1 MKDFNELLQELK
13 DAGLQ
18 LAKDEF
24 KDYYEKSKQAIEEFF
39 ESSKDK
45 LEQWSIAL
53 ATGNINGNEFKML
66 LQSEK
71 DLFTLELLKQ
81 AGLKQI
87 RINKFKDQLIDLI
100 VDKLE

>member
-24 KDYYEKSKQAIEEFF
+24 NDYYEESKQAIEEFF
-39 ESSKDK
+39 ESSKTK
-45 LEQWSIAL
+45 LKEWSIAL
-53 ATGNINGNEFKML
+53 TTTSLDGEEFKML

-71 DLFTLELLKQ
+71 DLFTLEILKTSW
-81 AGLKQI
+81 I
-87 RINKFKDQLIDLI
+87 
-100 VDKLE
+100 